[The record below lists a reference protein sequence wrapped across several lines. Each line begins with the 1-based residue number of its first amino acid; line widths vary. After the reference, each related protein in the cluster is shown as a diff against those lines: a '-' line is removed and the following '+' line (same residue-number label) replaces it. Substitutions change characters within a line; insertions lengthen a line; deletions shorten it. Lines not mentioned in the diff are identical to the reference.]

1 MCIVYPEMH
10 ACRLL
15 STEPGF
21 SFNIAILEMPEHVL
35 LKMLKT
41 YD

>member
-21 SFNIAILEMPEHVL
+21 SVNIAILEMPEACFPKDVENL
-35 LKMLKT
+35 
-41 YD
+41 